1 MTTDENIPENNTTKK
16 KGKSKKKNRFYLY
29 FWLIILFPIFFL
41 GLYITLIGAGVF
53 GNLPSFEE
61 LENPKS
67 NLASEVLSSDLV
79 TLGKYYYQ
87 NRSNAHY
94 QELSP
99 NIINALKATE
109 DIRFEEHSGIDIRGL
124 IRVLFRT
131 VLLHE
136 RSSGGGSTITQQ
148 LAKNLFPREEH
159 ISKFRTI
166 NRKMMEWIIA
176 VRLEK
181 NYTKE
186 EILAMYLNTVEFG
199 SNAYGIKSAA
209 KTFYGKAT
217 DSLRIEE
224 AAMLVGL
231 LKAPTS
237 FSPVSHPKHALE
249 RRNVVL
255 NQLYKYDF
263 INRHQYDSLTKIPI
277 NKTLKYQA
285 DDQNAGM
292 APYFREFLRG
302 ELAKWCKDHKKADGT
317 NYNIYRDGLKIYTTI
332 NSKMQRYAEEAV
344 AEHFPQLQKT
354 FYAQWKGKDPW
365 GPFKEVLTSAMKRT
379 DRYHEMK
386 TAGASKEEID
396 KAFNTKVPM
405 TVFSWKG
412 ERDTV
417 MTPMDS
423 IKYYKYFLETG
434 FMSMEPQTGFIRAW
448 VGGINY
454 KHFKYDHVKEGKR
467 QVGSTFKPFIYTLAM
482 QEGYSPCFKV
492 PNVRVTFD
500 MPPPQPPWSPQNAD
514 GKYGGML
521 TLTEALAQ
529 SVNCVSAYL
538 MKQFNPQA
546 VVNMAHNMGISSDID
561 TVPSICLGTP
571 DLSVFEMIGAYG
583 TFANKGVWTEPI
595 YITRIEDKNGTVL
608 QDFVPKRKEAI
619 SEETAYL
626 MLDLMKGVTQ
636 GSYKTAGTG
645 IALRMPPFSLTA
657 PIAGKTGTTQN
668 YSDGWFMG
676 ITPELVSGCW
686 VGCDDRSVHF
696 RSLATG
702 QGAVVALP
710 IWGLYMKKVYADKS
724 LHISQKDFEK
734 PENKLSVEI
743 DCNKYKNPN
752 EGNNFN
758 SDVDR

>member
-1 MTTDENIPENNTTKK
+1 MTTEDNIPDINPPKS
-16 KGKSKKKNRFYLY
+16 KGKSKKKKNRFYLY
-29 FWLIILFPIFFL
+29 FWLIVLSPIVL
-41 GLYITLIGAGVF
+41 IGLYIFLVSVGVF
-53 GNLPSFEE
+53 GKLPSFEE

-94 QELSP
+94 YELSP
-99 NIINALKATE
+99 NVINALKATE
-109 DIRFEEHSGIDIRGL
+109 DIRFEEHSGVDIRGL
-124 IRVLFRT
+124 IRVIFKT

-136 RSSGGGSTITQQ
+136 KSSGGGSTITQQ

-166 NRKMMEWIIA
+166 NRKIMEWIIA

-181 NYTKE
+181 NYTKD

-199 SNAYGIKSAA
+199 SNAYGIKSAS
-209 KTFYGKAT
+209 KTFYGRTT

-237 FSPVSHPKHALE
+237 FSPVSHPKHAFE

-302 ELAKWCKDHKKADGT
+302 ELAKWCRDHKKADGT

-344 AEHFPQLQKT
+344 EEHFPQLQKT
-354 FYAQWKGKDPW
+354 FYAQWKGREPW
-365 GPFKEVLTSAMKRT
+365 GQFKEVLTSAMKRT

-386 TAGASKEEID
+386 AAGAPREEID
-396 KAFNTKVPM
+396 KAFNTKIPM
-405 TVFSWKG
+405 TIFSWKG

-448 VGGINY
+448 VGGIN
-454 KHFKYDHVKEGKR
+454 
-467 QVGSTFKPFIYTLAM
+467 
-482 QEGYSPCFKV
+482 
-492 PNVRVTFD
+492 
-500 MPPPQPPWSPQNAD
+500 
-514 GKYGGML
+514 
-521 TLTEALAQ
+521 
-529 SVNCVSAYL
+529 
-538 MKQFNPQA
+538 
-546 VVNMAHNMGISSDID
+546 
-561 TVPSICLGTP
+561 
-571 DLSVFEMIGAYG
+571 
-583 TFANKGVWTEPI
+583 
-595 YITRIEDKNGTVL
+595 
-608 QDFVPKRKEAI
+608 
-619 SEETAYL
+619 
-626 MLDLMKGVTQ
+626 
-636 GSYKTAGTG
+636 
-645 IALRMPPFSLTA
+645 
-657 PIAGKTGTTQN
+657 
-668 YSDGWFMG
+668 
-676 ITPELVSGCW
+676 
-686 VGCDDRSVHF
+686 
-696 RSLATG
+696 
-702 QGAVVALP
+702 
-710 IWGLYMKKVYADKS
+710 
-724 LHISQKDFEK
+724 
-734 PENKLSVEI
+734 
-743 DCNKYKNPN
+743 
-752 EGNNFN
+752 
-758 SDVDR
+758 